1 MPVTFASLC
10 INWPIVRERAESV
23 TVIAFNLSTIHNP
36 SALAARETIN
46 AREESRRERIELKHG
61 KQCEGSREN

>member
-1 MPVTFASLC
+1 M
-10 INWPIVRERAESV
+10 VRERAQSI

-46 AREESRRERIELKHG
+46 AREESRGERIEFNHG